1 MFSLL
6 SIHFFVRT
14 GGENSLFQRYYF
26 VCRYVFL
33 GESSTQVHYPFFKLN
48 YLFFAIELQKLF
60 IYLRY
65 QPRQPVASFIH
76 KEEWKE
82 ASDSETCFQML
93 ETSQMFL
100 KRSIN
105 CIRRRLPS
113 KSYYFV
119 HFFDSKLQHLNFH
132 GFRYLVYLA
141 YIVDPWTTKGLSE
154 YNLQL
159 VLCVNGSFACEDSA
173 SHGPCSS
180 VVFPSEKRSPI
191 SRPGTIQTTV
201 L

>member
-65 QPRQPVASFIH
+65 QPLQPVASFIH

-93 ETSQMFL
+93 ETFLLVDYTYTFLPNNASFSFPFALSYLSFSFHPFFFLILFWTLISSVPVSFFPFLLSSPHPSQLSFFQCL
-100 KRSIN
+100 CNFPGYDSFQCHVFKSQL
-105 CIRRRLPS
+105 IRD
-113 KSYYFV
+113 KSYYRDLP
-119 HFFDSKLQHLNFH
+119 H
-132 GFRYLVYLA
+132 
-141 YIVDPWTTKGLSE
+141 TK
-154 YNLQL
+154 
-159 VLCVNGSFACEDSA
+159 
-173 SHGPCSS
+173 
-180 VVFPSEKRSPI
+180 KSP
-191 SRPGTIQTTV
+191 
-201 L
+201 